1 MMSALGRPDVHPLA
15 VRFHFVPGRQLT
27 MDITDFSLDLF
38 SLAGRNALVTGGNT
52 GLGRAF
58 SLALAKAGADVFA
71 VGLAE
76 DDGTT
81 RRLIECAGRRMEFVA
96 ADIAQP
102 GVPAAIVRRCV
113 ETLGSIDILVNSAGI
128 ALLSDV
134 EEFGRDQW
142 DQMVSVNLNAA
153 FEFAHEASKFMIGQ
167 RSGKIINIAS
177 LFSFLGGRRSPA
189 YAATKAGLVG
199 FTRAYC
205 DELATYNIQ
214 VNAIAPGYFKTAI
227 TEAARADPDAASR
240 IVEHIPAARWGETA
254 DLMGAAIF
262 LASRA
267 SDYVNGHVL
276 VVDGGYL
283 VR

>member
-1 MMSALGRPDVHPLA
+1 
-15 VRFHFVPGRQLT
+15 

-71 VGLAE
+71 VGLAD
-76 DDGTT
+76 DDGET
-81 RRLIECAGRRMEFVA
+81 RRLIGQAGRRLEFVV
-96 ADIAQP
+96 ADLTQP
-102 GVPAAIVRRCV
+102 GVPAAMARSCV
-113 ETLGSIDILVNSAGI
+113 ETLGSLDILVNSAGI
-128 ALLSDV
+128 ALLADV
-134 EEFGRDQW
+134 EEFGRDLW
-142 DQMVSVNLNAA
+142 DPMVSVNLTAA
-153 FEFAHEASKFMIGQ
+153 FELAHEASKFMIEQ

-189 YAATKAGLVG
+189 YAATKAGIVG
-199 FTRAYC
+199 FTKAYC
-205 DELATYNIQ
+205 DELAAHNIQ

-227 TEAARADPDAASR
+227 TEATRSDPDASRR
-240 IVEHIPAARWGETA
+240 IVEHIPAERWGETA
-254 DLMGAAIF
+254 DLMGVTVF

>member
-1 MMSALGRPDVHPLA
+1 
-15 VRFHFVPGRQLT
+15 
-27 MDITDFSLDLF
+27 MDIADFSLDLF

-58 SLALAKAGADVFA
+58 SVALAKAGADVFA
-71 VGLAE
+71 VGLAG

-81 RRLIECAGRRMEFVA
+81 RRLIEHAGRRMEFMA
-96 ADIAQP
+96 ADITQP

-113 ETLGSIDILVNSAGI
+113 ETLGSVDILVNCAGI

-142 DQMVSVNLNAA
+142 DPMVAVNLTAA
-153 FEFAHEASKFMIGQ
+153 FELAHEASKFMIEQ

-177 LFSFLGGRRSPA
+177 LFSFLGGSGHLPMRRPKPGSRASPRPTATSWPPTTSRSMPSLRDTSRPRSP
-189 YAATKAGLVG
+189 K
-199 FTRAYC
+199 R
-205 DELATYNIQ
+205 
-214 VNAIAPGYFKTAI
+214 PGPIPTPI
-227 TEAARADPDAASR
+227 AASSSTFPR
-240 IVEHIPAARWGETA
+240 PGGVTTA
-254 DLMGAAIF
+254 DLMGATVF

>member
-1 MMSALGRPDVHPLA
+1 MEIA
-15 VRFHFVPGRQLT
+15 
-27 MDITDFSLDLF
+27 DFSLDLF

-52 GLGRAF
+52 GLGQAF
-58 SLALAKAGADVFA
+58 SAALAKAGADVFA

-81 RRLIECAGRRMEFVA
+81 RALIEAAGRRFVFEK
-96 ADIAQP
+96 ADITQP

-113 ETLGSIDILVNSAGI
+113 GVLGSVDILVNSAGI

-142 DQMVSVNLNAA
+142 DPMVSVNLTAA
-153 FEFAHEASKFMIGQ
+153 FELAHEASTFMIEQ

-177 LFSFLGGRRSPA
+177 LFSFLGGKGSPA
-189 YAATKAGLVG
+189 YAATKAGIVG
-199 FTRAYC
+199 FTKAYC
-205 DELATYNIQ
+205 DELASYNIQ

-227 TEAARADPDAASR
+227 TAVTRADPQASR
-240 IVEHIPAARWGETA
+240 RIDEHIPAGRWGDVA
-254 DLMGAAIF
+254 DLMGATVF

>member
-1 MMSALGRPDVHPLA
+1 
-15 VRFHFVPGRQLT
+15 
-27 MDITDFSLDLF
+27 MDIADFSLELF
-38 SLAGRNALVTGGNT
+38 SLAGHNAVVTGGNT
-52 GLGRAF
+52 GLGQAF
-58 SLALAKAGADVFA
+58 SLALATAGADVFA

-81 RRLIECAGRRMEFVA
+81 RRLIECAGRRMEFIA
-96 ADIAQP
+96 ADITRP

-113 ETLGSIDILVNSAGI
+113 ETLGSVDILVNSAGI

-134 EEFGRDQW
+134 QEFGRDQW
-142 DQMVSVNLNAA
+142 DPMVSVNLTAA
-153 FEFAHEASKFMIGQ
+153 FDLAHEASKVMIEQ

-189 YAATKAGLVG
+189 YAATKAGIAG
-199 FTRAYC
+199 FTKAYC
-205 DELATYNIQ
+205 DELAAHNIQ

-227 TEAARADPDAASR
+227 TEATRADPAADRR
-240 IVEHIPAARWGETA
+240 IVEHIPAGRWGEIA
-254 DLMGAAIF
+254 DLMGATVF

-267 SDYVNGHVL
+267 ADYVNGHVL

>member
-1 MMSALGRPDVHPLA
+1 MEIP
-15 VRFHFVPGRQLT
+15 
-27 MDITDFSLDLF
+27 DFSLDLF
-38 SLAGRNALVTGGNT
+38 SLAGRNALVTGGNS

-58 SLALAKAGADVFA
+58 SAALARGGADVFA

-81 RRLIECAGRRMEFVA
+81 RRLIEGAGGRMEFMA
-96 ADIAQP
+96 ADITQP
-102 GVPAAIVRRCV
+102 GVPGVLVRRCV
-113 ETLGSIDILVNSAGI
+113 ETLGSVDIVVNCAGI
-128 ALLSDV
+128 ALLAEV
-134 EEFGRDQW
+134 EAFGRDQW
-142 DQMVSVNLNAA
+142 DAMVAVNLTAA
-153 FEFAHEASKFMIGQ
+153 FEVAYEASRFMIGQ

-177 LFSFLGGRRSPA
+177 LFSFLGGQRSPA
-189 YAATKAGLVG
+189 YAATKAGIVG
-199 FTRAYC
+199 FTKAYC

-227 TEAARADPDAASR
+227 TEATRADPAADRR
-240 IVEHIPAARWGETA
+240 IVEHIPAARWGEA
-254 DLMGAAIF
+254 GDLMGAVVF

-267 SDYVNGHVL
+267 ADYVNGHVL

>member
-1 MMSALGRPDVHPLA
+1 
-15 VRFHFVPGRQLT
+15 
-27 MDITDFSLDLF
+27 MDIADFNLDLF
-38 SLAGRNALVTGGNT
+38 SLAGRNAIVTGGNT

-81 RRLIECAGRRMEFVA
+81 RRLVEGAGRRMEFMQ
-96 ADIAQP
+96 ADITQP
-102 GVPAAIVRRCV
+102 GAAATIVRRCV

-134 EEFGRDQW
+134 EEFDRNKW
-142 DQMVSVNLNAA
+142 DPMVSVNLTAA
-153 FEFAHEASKFMIGQ
+153 FELAHEASKFMIKQG
-167 RSGKIINIAS
+167 SGKIINIAS
-177 LFSFLGGRRSPA
+177 LFAFLGGKHSPA
-189 YAATKAGLVG
+189 YAATKAGIVG
-199 FTRAYC
+199 FTKAYC
-205 DELATYNIQ
+205 DELAACNIQ

-227 TEAARADPDAASR
+227 TEATRADPETDRR

-254 DLMGAAIF
+254 DLMGATVF

-267 SDYVNGHVL
+267 ADYVNGHVL